1 MSYSLDSGA
10 IEKVQTLVLSQF
22 LEEKLSSVDCPAAVI
37 PAGASI
43 ESLERLSLDRFRFRG
58 KMQTASI
65 EDFARYST
73 GYAEEGTRCFI
84 NADEMR
90 AVSVFNLGT
99 LVNPGHADNTALL
112 ALKKTAPYSSLL
124 SINGERH
131 TQKELAEWLED
142 WAENLLG
149 FDAEGAVLDAKR
161 SAAAIRK
168 ISIESIQ
175 KADFEDQD
183 FSGKRSL
190 MESVEART
198 QDIMPV
204 AFEFKCVP
212 FEGLN
217 ERPFKLRLSII
228 GGDRPTL
235 VLRIVQLEAHQEDMA
250 VEFRDLLVEKFKD
263 SQVETFIGAFTA

>member
-1 MSYSLDSGA
+1 MSHSLDSGA
-10 IEKVQTLVLSQF
+10 IDKIQTLVLSQF
-22 LEEKLSSVDCPAAVI
+22 VEEKLSSVDCPAAVV

-43 ESLERLSLDRFRFRG
+43 ENLERLSLERYRFRG

-65 EDFARYST
+65 DDFARYST
-73 GYAEEGTRCFI
+73 GYAVEGTRCFI

-90 AVSVFNLGT
+90 AAAVFNLGT
-99 LVNPGHADNTALL
+99 LDHPGHADNTALL
-112 ALKKTAPYSSLL
+112 ALKKTAPFASLL
-124 SINGERH
+124 SVNGDRH
-131 TQKELAEWLED
+131 SQKELAEWLED
-142 WAENLLG
+142 WAEYLLG
-149 FDAEGAVLDAKR
+149 FDADGQSIDAKK

-168 ISIESIQ
+168 ITIESIQ
-175 KADFEDQD
+175 KADYEDQD

-204 AFEFKCVP
+204 AFEFRCVP
-212 FEGLN
+212 FEGLA

-235 VLRIVQLEAHQEDMA
+235 VLRIVQLEAQQEDMA
-250 VEFRDLLVEKFKD
+250 TEFRDLLVEKFKD
-263 SQVETFIGAFTA
+263 SQVETFIGQFQS